1 MKTKS
6 PATAAAPKR
15 TVYQIITDLVIAQ
28 LEKGV
33 AVWQQPWVGNNG
45 DICPRNYATGR
56 NYSGVNA
63 FLLNYAANGQAPYFL
78 TFKQGLAL
86 GGAVRRG
93 EKGFPII
100 YFQPTQKADAEKDEK
115 GQRGVLQYFTVFHY
129 SQFDGINF
137 ELPVVEMP
145 EPLPVIEAAEALV
158 AYYTDAPKVTYAQQ
172 RAYYSKSLDYV
183 NMPKRDSFKS
193 AEGFYATL
201 FHELAHSTDHAKRL
215 NREGIVEFSPF
226 GTERYAKEEL
236 VAEMAASFLCG
247 FAGIPSQVEQSAAYL
262 DNWLSALKKDPK
274 LIISA
279 ASQAEKAVR
288 YMLKE
293 QHPQDPAPE
302 QAQEPAQE

>member
-1 MKTKS
+1 MKTK
-6 PATAAAPKR
+6 ATAAPAPKR
-15 TVYQIITDLVIAQ
+15 TVYQIITDLVVAQ

-33 AVWQQPWVGNNG
+33 AVWQQPWVGKNG
-45 DICPRNYATGR
+45 DIWPRNYATGR

-100 YFQPTQKADAEKDEK
+100 YFQPTMKADAEKEEK
-115 GQRGVLQYFTVFHY
+115 GQPGVLQYFTVFHY
-129 SQFDGINF
+129 SQFDGIDF

-158 AYYTDAPKVTYAQQ
+158 GYYTDAPKVTYAQQ
-172 RAYYSKSLDYV
+172 RAYYSPSLDYV
-183 NMPKRDSFKS
+183 NMPKRDSFKT

-201 FHELAHSTDHAKRL
+201 FHELAHSTGHAKRL
-215 NREGIVEFSPF
+215 NREGIVQPALF
-226 GTERYAKEEL
+226 GSERYAREEL
-236 VAEMAASFLCG
+236 IAEMAASFLCG
-247 FAGIPSQVEQSAAYL
+247 FAGIASQVDQTAAYL
-262 DNWLSALKKDPK
+262 TSWLKALKNDPK

-288 YMLKE
+288 YMLKAE
-293 QHPQDPAPE
+293 HPQEQAPE
-302 QAQEPAQE
+302 QTPAPAQE